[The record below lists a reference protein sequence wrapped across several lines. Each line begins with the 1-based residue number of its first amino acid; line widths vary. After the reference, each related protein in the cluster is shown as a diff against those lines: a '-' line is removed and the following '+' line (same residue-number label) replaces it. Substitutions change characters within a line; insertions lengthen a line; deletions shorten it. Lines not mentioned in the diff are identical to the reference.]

1 MEERKLKGSICDE
14 EQHQE
19 EKEPVSPTGQ
29 YYNSKALCVSILAV
43 LESEVPIDDSS
54 ALDLL
59 KSVFL
64 PINPRF
70 SSIMVTD
77 ENGGKYWKKV
87 NIKVEDH
94 LNVPVIPNGLSFES
108 HEEYFQE
115 YLTKLALEQ
124 LPQCRPLWEMHIFK
138 YPTTNAA
145 GTIIFKLHHAL
156 GDGYSLMGALF
167 SCLQRTDNP
176 SLPLTLPKIR
186 SPDYMKKSVVGLF
199 SLFMNTVKDFAWS
212 LAKSSV
218 LEDDV
223 TPIRSG
229 TFGTEFKPVSITTV
243 TFSLDQIKQIKA
255 KLGGTITDVI
265 ASIIFYGTRQYM
277 EASSKGSGIA
287 HSTAL
292 VLVNTREITT
302 YQTVQE
308 MAKPDTKAPWGNN
321 FGFIHVP
328 IPEMSNAKTYDPI
341 DDYVSK
347 ATKMITEKKNSLA
360 VSLTG
365 SLLEMV
371 RRFKDSEVVAKYIH
385 GISQKTSMVITNM
398 IGPVEQ
404 VSLADHPVTGL
415 YFMVVN
421 VPQNLTITA
430 VSYMGKL
437 RITVGADKELIND
450 KLFNR
455 CMEDA
460 FETIFNDAINA
471 TSS

>member
-1 MEERKLKGSICDE
+1 MEELKLKVSICDE
-14 EQHQE
+14 EE
-19 EKEPVSPTGQ
+19 TEPVSPTGQ

-43 LESEVPIDDSS
+43 FESEVPVDDSS
-54 ALDLL
+54 ALELL
-59 KSVFL
+59 RSVFL

-87 NIKVEDH
+87 YIKLEDH
-94 LNVPVIPNGLSFES
+94 LNVPVIPNGLSLES

-124 LPQCRPLWEMHIFK
+124 LPQCRPLWEIH
-138 YPTTNAA
+138 
-145 GTIIFKLHHAL
+145 IFKLHHAL

-186 SPDYMKKSVVGLF
+186 SPDYMKKSNSVVGLF

-277 EASSKGSGIA
+277 EASSKGSGNA

-302 YQTVQE
+302 YQTVQG
-308 MAKPDTKAPWGNN
+308 MAKADTKAPWGNN

-328 IPEMSNAKTYDPI
+328 IPEMINAKTYDPI
-341 DDYVSK
+341 DYVSK
-347 ATKMITEKKNSLA
+347 ATKMITEKKNSVA

-365 SLLEMV
+365 SFLEKL
-371 RRFKDSEVVAKYIH
+371 RRFKDSEVVARYIR
-385 GISQKTSMVITNM
+385 GVSRKTSMVITNM

-437 RITVGADKELIND
+437 RIAVGAEKELINHI
-450 KLFNR
+450 LFNT

-460 FETIFNDAINA
+460 FERIFNDAINV

>member
-1 MEERKLKGSICDE
+1 MEELKQKSSICDE
-14 EQHQE
+14 EQHE
-19 EKEPVSPTGQ
+19 EETEPASPTGQ
-29 YYNSKALCVSILAV
+29 YYNSKALCISILAV
-43 LESEVPIDDSS
+43 FESEIPFDDSS
-54 ALDLL
+54 ALHLL

-64 PINPRF
+64 PIHPRF

-87 NIKVEDH
+87 KIKLEDH
-94 LNVPVIPNGLSFES
+94 VNVPVIPNGLSLES
-108 HEEYFQE
+108 HDEYLQE
-115 YLTKLALEQ
+115 YLTQLALEQ
-124 LPQCRPLWEMHIFK
+124 LPQCRPLWEIHIFK
-138 YPTTNAA
+138 YPTRNAA
-145 GTIIFKLHHAL
+145 GTIVFKLHHAL

-176 SLPLTLPKIR
+176 SLPLTFPKIR
-186 SPDYMKKSVVGLF
+186 SPDYMKKSNSVVGLF
-199 SLFMNTVKDFAWS
+199 SLFMNTVKDFTWS

-229 TFGTEFKPVSITTV
+229 TFGAEYKPVSITTV

-255 KLGGTITDVI
+255 KLGGTVSDVI

-277 EASSKGSGIA
+277 EASSKGSGNTY
-287 HSTAL
+287 STAL

-321 FGFIHVP
+321 FGFIHIP
-328 IPEMSNAKTYDPI
+328 IPKMINAQTDEPI
-341 DDYVSK
+341 DYVSE

-371 RRFKDSEVVAKYIH
+371 RRLKDSEVVASYIR
-385 GISQKTSMVITNM
+385 GISRKSSMVITNM
-398 IGPVEQ
+398 VGPVEQ
-404 VSLADHPVTGL
+404 VSLANHPVKGL

-421 VPQNLTITA
+421 SPQNLTITA

-437 RITVGADKELIND
+437 RIAVGAEKELID
-450 KLFNR
+450 HKLFNT
-455 CMEDA
+455 CMENA
-460 FETIFNDAINA
+460 FERIFKDATNV
-471 TSS
+471 TS